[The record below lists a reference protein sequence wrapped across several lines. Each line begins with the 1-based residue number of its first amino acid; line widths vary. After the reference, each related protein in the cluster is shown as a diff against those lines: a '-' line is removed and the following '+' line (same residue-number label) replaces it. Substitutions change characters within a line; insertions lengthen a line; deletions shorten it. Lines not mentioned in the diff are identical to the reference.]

1 MEERGEGGLGVVEV
15 QGAVYIER
23 SSGFFGTLDRCEQ
36 QANGTRL
43 AAKTVFVRC
52 ESHPP
57 SETMRMAEMTNEA
70 SRGSAAVAMISVYG
84 KRCSHAR
91 DAQR

>member
-1 MEERGEGGLGVVEV
+1 MSTMRCADIARSSASNERGGGRALVEMMEERGEGGLGVVEV

-23 SSGFFGTLDRCEQ
+23 LSGFFGTLDRCEQ
-36 QANGTRL
+36 QANGTWL

-57 SETMRMAEMTNEA
+57 SKTM
-70 SRGSAAVAMISVYG
+70 
-84 KRCSHAR
+84 
-91 DAQR
+91 